1 MIKTYPFML
10 SLPKHSIFFFG
21 KLLRNFGARLHS
33 FFRRQDHHSALV
45 RSSQKHALTF
55 KAAQRGGLEIG
66 NDNDLSAYELFRRV
80 VISYPRADLALFRAE
95 VNLKQHQLIGVRV
108 RLGRFDRRYFEFH
121 FSEFING
128 DHLEPFFAPRLL
140 QEDSRTVLSKKVFQK
155 RRDRRVSEGKNF
167 LVFPRF
173 DKLRAT

>member
-1 MIKTYPFML
+1 
-10 SLPKHSIFFFG
+10 
-21 KLLRNFGARLHS
+21 
-33 FFRRQDHHSALV
+33 
-45 RSSQKHALTF
+45 LTF
-55 KAAQRGGLEIG
+55 EAAQRGGLEIG

-108 RLGRFDRRYFEFH
+108 RLGGFDRRYLKFY

-128 DHLEPFFAPRLL
+128 NHPKPFFATLFAPRLL

-155 RRDRRVSEGKNF
+155 KRGRRVSEGEELPDNSQTT
-167 LVFPRF
+167 LTNRGR
-173 DKLRAT
+173 LESLLMGYSTSNYYY